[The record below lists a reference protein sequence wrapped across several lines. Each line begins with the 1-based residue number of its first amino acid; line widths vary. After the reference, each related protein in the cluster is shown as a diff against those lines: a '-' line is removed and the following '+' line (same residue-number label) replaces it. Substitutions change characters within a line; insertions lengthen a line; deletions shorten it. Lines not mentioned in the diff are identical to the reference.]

1 MAITGNIDEKIKQAK
16 AAGYSDT
23 QIQTYLKSQGV
34 TVPKVSIAQKV
45 MNGAAKV
52 TDALGLRHASDV
64 IADDI
69 NDITHPSLMEA
80 TGALKRS
87 LLDNARA
94 GAELGLATAGGEFS
108 GAAAAAA
115 RTGVK
120 IAGKAVASTA
130 GRGLEAT
137 GQKIQQSV
145 IRPAIA
151 DIKDGFKI
159 ENVAKYDVGGDLPQ
173 TIAKTQ
179 VKLNAFGKELAS
191 KLTGTD
197 AKIDLNETLAETAR
211 RLADDKAGSFG
222 DNGALDRVLEHIDG
236 EIKHMGGHE
245 HDLVSATNIKRAA
258 GTKGA
263 WAYNRP
269 EADANAIERAYTTFY
284 GVLKEQIE
292 KAAPEGVKEINK
304 KLSDLITIQNAAL
317 RRLPVEQRNNVFSL
331 TDSIGFLS
339 SVFDPRALLLV
350 GATKAA
356 KSGRVGN
363 ALVKAGR
370 AMQGKK

>member
-1 MAITGNIDEKIKQAK
+1 MTNISASEFFGGKPTQVQSSTTPIAK
-16 AAGYSDT
+16 PRKKGVGERIMDTAA
-23 QIQTYLKSQGV
+23 
-34 TVPKVSIAQKV
+34 A
-45 MNGAAKV
+45 V
-52 TDALGLRHASDV
+52 TDTLGLRRASDA
-64 IADDI
+64 IA
-69 NDITHPSLMEA
+69 NDLAPAALATDRSIHNKLAAQNYLKPQSLKENII
-80 TGALKRS
+80 G
-87 LLDNARA
+87 

-108 GAAAAAA
+108 SAAAATA
-115 RTGVK
+115 RAGARAGVRL
-120 IAGKAVASTA
+120 A
-130 GRGLEAT
+130 GRGVEAT

-159 ENVAKYDVGGDLPQ
+159 ENVAKYDVGGSLPQ
-173 TIAKTQ
+173 TIAKVQ
-179 VKLNAFGKELAS
+179 VKMNDLGKELAA
-191 KLTGTD
+191 KLKASDT
-197 AKIDLNETLAETAR
+197 KINLHETLAETAK

-222 DNGALDRVLEHIDG
+222 DNGALDRVLEQIDG

-292 KAAPEGVKEINK
+292 KAAPPGVKDINK

-356 KSGRVGN
+356 KSGKVGN
-363 ALVKAGR
+363 VLVKAGR

>member
-1 MAITGNIDEKIKQAK
+1 MDT
-16 AAGYSDT
+16 AAT
-23 QIQTYLKSQGV
+23 
-34 TVPKVSIAQKV
+34 
-45 MNGAAKV
+45 V
-52 TDALGLRHASDV
+52 TDTLGLRKASDT
-64 IADDI
+64 IATDI
-69 NDITHPSLMEA
+69 NNIVHPRLMQK
-80 TGALKRS
+80 TGAPLTTLK
-87 LLDNARA
+87 DNAMA
-94 GAELGLATAGGEFS
+94 GAELGLSTAGGEFG
-108 GAAAAAA
+108 GAAAAGA
-115 RTGVK
+115 RT
-120 IAGKAVASTA
+120 AGKAGARIA
-130 GRGLEAT
+130 GRGLEST

-159 ENVAKYDVGGDLPQ
+159 ENVAKYDVGGSLPQ

-179 VKLNAFGKELAS
+179 VKLNEFGKELAT
-191 KLTGTD
+191 KLKASDT
-197 AKIDLNETLAETAR
+197 KINLHETLAETAK
-211 RLADDKAGSFG
+211 RLSEDKAGSFG
-222 DNGALDRVLEHIDG
+222 DNAALDRVLEQIDG
-236 EIKHMGGHE
+236 EIGHMGGHE

-269 EADANAIERAYTTFY
+269 EADANAIERAYTAFY

-292 KAAPEGVKEINK
+292 KAAPPGVKEINK
-304 KLSDLITIQNAAL
+304 KLSDLISIQNAAL

-356 KSGRVGN
+356 KSGKVGN
-363 ALVKAGR
+363 VLVKTGR
-370 AMQGKK
+370 RLQGK